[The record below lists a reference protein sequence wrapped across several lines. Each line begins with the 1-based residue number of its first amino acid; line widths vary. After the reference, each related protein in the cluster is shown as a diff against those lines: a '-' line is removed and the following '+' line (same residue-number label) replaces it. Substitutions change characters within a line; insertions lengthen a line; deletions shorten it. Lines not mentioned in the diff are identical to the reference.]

1 MNRDFA
7 STAEPDKL
15 VTSRVYADGPRL
27 LADIGGTNAR
37 FALERRPG
45 AITDIRVYPCAS
57 FPGVT
62 EAIKQYLSDM
72 GTPNVLRAGIAIAN
86 PVDDDMVQM
95 TNLDWAFS
103 RAEMR
108 AALSLDRLTV
118 VNDFTALA
126 MALPEL
132 RGTDYAKFGLGEPIE
147 SQPIGLLGPG
157 TGLGVSGLLPTE
169 NGWVPLASEGGHAS
183 FSPADERQEM
193 VLAYAKK
200 NWTHVSFER
209 VAAGPGLS
217 VIHSALATLHCKDGR
232 TVVPAEVTRLAQA
245 GDLHALD
252 TVACFCSI
260 LGNLAGNLAL
270 TLGAKG
276 GIFIGGGVVQK
287 LGTLFDASVFRR
299 SFEKKGRFNEYL
311 KRIPTYR
318 ITADYPA
325 FVGIAA
331 ILSQQSAR

>member
-1 MNRDFA
+1 MNTHFA
-7 STAEPDKL
+7 STAGPDKL
-15 VTSRVYADGPRL
+15 VAAPEYADGPRL

-45 AITDIRVYPCAS
+45 AVTDIRVYPCAS
-57 FPGVT
+57 FAGVT
-62 EAIKQYLSDM
+62 EATKQYLADM
-72 GTPNVLRAGIAIAN
+72 GTPHVQNAGIAIAN

-108 AALSLDRLTV
+108 ATLSLARLTV

-126 MALPEL
+126 MALPGLCE
-132 RGTDYAKFGLGEPIE
+132 TDYVKFGLGEPTANE
-147 SQPIGLLGPG
+147 PIGLLGPG
-157 TGLGVSGLLPTE
+157 TGLGVSGLVRTG

-183 FSPADERQEM
+183 FSPVDERQEM

-217 VIHSALATLHCKDGR
+217 VIHSALAALHRKDGR

-270 TLGAKG
+270 TLGAKA

-287 LGTLFDASVFRR
+287 LGTQFNTSVFRR
-299 SFEKKGRFNEYL
+299 SFENKGRFNEYL

-331 ILSQQSAR
+331 ILAQQSAH